1 MSVIDVLLVGA
12 ILVGAGWWVFAR
24 KRGRKFLRPA
34 PVVLAALAL
43 LQFAVEG
50 FYWQLLPGYF
60 VIAVLTVLSIF
71 RHAEPTPINGLMRL
85 GGQIALVVLMGAVL
99 APWMLFLPVP
109 QLTRPGGPYAVGT
122 HIWRWVDT
130 SRLEE
135 ATEDPADK
143 RNVIVQAWYPAAAG
157 ATGKHSTYI
166 DGMGR
171 LPAHISV
178 LPSFLMAHY
187 DRIDTHGISDAPIST
202 DKPAWPVVVFQNGY
216 GALRA
221 SYTALIADLASRGYV
236 VLAIDNPYEAA
247 VTELADGRIATT
259 VEKTNP
265 DDPNKFKFMQGR
277 LDLRIADVGFVLDQL
292 SRPDAVGADLAGHLD
307 LDHVAAVGHSLGG
320 AASAAAMDRDPRI
333 KAAANIDGTLY
344 GPISG
349 EHTPRPFLLIESDYS
364 ETNHSDQYQAG
375 NQAFINQFTGGDY
388 RYQIAHANHYSFTD
402 LFLLLAPPGRFA
414 ASLLIGG
421 ARGPAE
427 TQRAT
432 ADILDAFL
440 QGPLKGAPA
449 DVAAAAARYQGIAG
463 GPVGAGVSPAAR

>member
-12 ILVGAGWWVFAR
+12 ILVVAGWRVFAR

-43 LQFAVEG
+43 LQVAVEG

-60 VIAVLTVLSIF
+60 VIAVLAVLSIF
-71 RHAEPTPINGLMRL
+71 RHADATPINGLMRL
-85 GGQIALVVLMGAVL
+85 AGQIALVILMGAVL

-109 QLTRPGGPYAVGT
+109 QLTKPGGPYAVGT

-143 RNVIVQAWYPAAAG
+143 RNVVVQAWYPAAPG
-157 ATGKHSTYI
+157 AKGPHSTYV
-166 DGMGR
+166 DGIGR
-171 LPAHISV
+171 LPSNVSV
-178 LPSFLMAHY
+178 LPSFVMAHY
-187 DRIDTHGISDAPIST
+187 DRIDTHGIVDAPVST
-202 DKPAWPVVVFQNGY
+202 DRPTWPVVVFQNGY
-216 GALRA
+216 GAMRA
-221 SYTALIADLASRGYV
+221 GYTALITDLASRGYV

-259 VEKTNP
+259 VEKVAPGDP
-265 DDPNKFKFMQGR
+265 DKLNFMQGR
-277 LDLRIADVGFVLDQL
+277 LQLRIADVGFVLDQL
-292 SRPDAVGADLAGHLD
+292 ARPDAVGPNLDDHLD
-307 LDHVAAVGHSLGG
+307 LDHIGAVGHSLGG
-320 AASAAAMDRDPRI
+320 ATSAAAMDHDPRI
-333 KAAANIDGTLY
+333 KAAVNIDGTLY

-349 EHTPRPFLLIESDYS
+349 ERTPRPFLLIESDYA
-364 ETNHSDQYQAG
+364 ETNHSDLYQKG
-375 NQAFINQFTGGDY
+375 NQAFFDQFTGGDY
-388 RYQIAHANHYSFTD
+388 RYQIARANHYSFTD
-402 LFLLLAPPGRFA
+402 LFLFFAPPGRFA

-432 ADILDAFL
+432 VDILDAFL
-440 QGPLKGAPA
+440 RGPLKGSPA
-449 DVAAAAARYQGIAG
+449 DVAVAAAKYQGVAG